1 MKKWKLK
8 EIVIGKTF
16 ELLIL
21 TILLSAS
28 LRYLTKLVW
37 MKSDIHKS
45 YVIYLQILM
54 AKPFVFLVLSFIIS
68 LLIMKIIL
76 SLRTVSNKGKR
87 SRQIVINN
95 EKKFKWHIA
104 FSIVIGYILL
114 RIFCKITGIFIF
126 SLIPAIILARRIHK
140 AVAKCVGTNR
150 ELIEA
155 LEKGE
160 LNAELPRKLRT
171 QRAIKGIADML
182 REPAAITLEGAI
194 VEYCILWVL
203 LNIIL
208 PIIAFITGVVSFVVL
223 FGIDNLNLSNDDFV
237 QALSVS
243 FAIGIFIP
251 FDIVIALCA
260 IVAFLIRKICK
271 KRDSKGRRW
280 INVGMIMSI
289 VCLIISATPVGDAL
303 PMISY
308 AIFNSMDM
316 LMGEGDG
323 RIAKE
328 GDYSLE
334 NLRVT
339 YSSEDSTAFAFGA
352 GTITNTSE
360 YDWESVTIGV
370 RLLDAEGG
378 YGKYDGAI
386 LECKLHMIPSG
397 GSANFQTG
405 TYAVNGT
412 VEYGSFASCEVVSVK
427 YNIDSRTHK
436 TGYK

>member
-223 FGIDNLNLSNDDFV
+223 FGIDNLNSSNDDFL
-237 QALSVS
+237 QGFGVS
-243 FAIGIFIP
+243 LIIGKVIP
-251 FDIVIALCA
+251 FDIVIALCT

-271 KRDSKGRRW
+271 KRDSKGRKL
-280 INVGMIMSI
+280 VSMGMTISI
-289 VCLIISATPVGDAL
+289 VCLIISVTPVGNYL
-303 PMISY
+303 PLMSY
-308 AIFNSMDM
+308 FTYECVSTVANEW
-316 LMGEGDG
+316 GERLARD
-323 RIAKE
+323 
-328 GDYSLE
+328 GDYVLD
-334 NLRVT
+334 NLQVT
-339 YSSEDSTAFAFGA
+339 YSSEDSTAVVFST
-352 GTITNTSE
+352 GTITNTTV
-360 YDWESVTIGV
+360 YDWESVTIKV

-378 YGKYDGAI
+378 YGNSDEKI
-386 LECKLHMIPSG
+386 LECRLHKVPSRE
-397 GSANFQTG
+397 SANFQTE
-405 TYAVNGT
+405 TYAVNDT
-412 VEYGSFASCEVVSVK
+412 VECGSFVSCEVVSVK
-427 YNIDSRTHK
+427 YKVDPERYEN
-436 TGYK
+436 GY